1 MRKFYSLLM
10 GMLLMG
16 TSAAMAQGED
26 GDATAPATIS
36 GYYRLTNP
44 AFGDVLTVE
53 GRHSIKAGEMTA
65 NNAGSVIQIETD
77 KVWSFAE
84 AMKKLDERLAAGEI
98 TEQQYTA
105 LFQQTMTVDSWKGG
119 FYPVTSFRSQGV
131 EYTTMIKKLAD
142 YCDDA
147 IEAYLNDEIP
157 GIYEKNWLRL
167 LQLCA
172 FAPDAINPSNISTVD
187 TFRKWAENYLT
198 RWRSVADFN
207 LYLQPVLDIPEGED
221 GVPVPTGQYYLVFK
235 TPVWVG
241 SMKKAQQ
248 YLNNMIIDDEPV
260 SEDDK
265 LDLWGDSKTRILRAV
280 AKDYPEG
287 SAPYNFLHELLGKA
301 EADMVYF
308 LGETEEGGLYIQP
321 LPDTFGTNGVAITAD
336 DLARCTWRFNKV
348 DEEMPFAV
356 KPVLKAG
363 DAYYTTLC
371 TDFPYEIKSAGAKAY
386 FVESVASDGT
396 FAETQELTKVPAG
409 TPVVI
414 KSQSADM
421 KDNILVPLA
430 EAVTPIEGS
439 ALEGTYF
446 ACDNSGQMKGLRLLD
461 DGKASFTLLSGKVAA
476 NSAYYTGEVEG
487 AVDAIQK
494 VLSNTSNG
502 NVYNLNGQRVQ
513 RVGTK
518 GVYVVN
524 GKKVIR

>member
-16 TSAAMAQGED
+16 TSAVKAQSEEPE
-26 GDATAPATIS
+26 APAKIS
-36 GYYRLTNP
+36 GYFRLNNP
-44 AFGDVLTVE
+44 AFGDALQVNNRYNITC
-53 GRHSIKAGEMTA
+53 GTMTA
-65 NNAGSVIQIETD
+65 NNAGNVIQLETD
-77 KVWSFAE
+77 EVWSFAV
-84 AMKKLDERLAAGEI
+84 AMDKLNARLEAGEI
-98 TEQQYTA
+98 TEEQYSA
-105 LFQQTMTVDSWKGG
+105 LFQQAMVVDSWKGG

-157 GIYEKNWLRL
+157 TIYEKYRNKLPL
-167 LQLCA
+167 LCI
-172 FAPDAINPSNISTVD
+172 FASDVINPTNLETVD
-187 TFRKWAENYLT
+187 TFRAWAENYLT

-207 LYLQPVLDIPEGED
+207 LYLQPVLDIPEGES
-221 GVPVPTGQYYLVFK
+221 GVPVPTGQYYMVFK

-241 SMKKAQQ
+241 SMKKAQE
-248 YLNNMIIDDEPV
+248 YINNMVIDDVEM
-260 SEDDK
+260 EEK
-265 LDLWGDSKTRILRAV
+265 LDLWGDSKVRILRAV
-280 AKDYPEG
+280 AKDYPVG
-287 SAPYNFLHELLGKA
+287 SPAYKFLDDLLGKA
-301 EADMVYF
+301 EADMIYF
-308 LGETEEGGLYIQP
+308 LGEAEDGSLYIQP
-321 LPDTFGTNGVAITAD
+321 LPDTFGTNGVVVTAD

-386 FVESVASDGT
+386 FVENVATDGT

-414 KSQSADM
+414 KSLSADM
-421 KDNILVPLA
+421 KDNVIVPLA
-430 EAVTPIEGS
+430 EDVTPIEGS

-446 ACDNSGQMKGLRLLD
+446 ACENSGQMKSLRLLD
-461 DGKASFTLLSGKVAA
+461 DSKASFTLLPGKVAA

-513 RVGTK
+513 RIGTK